1 MTAKTNK
8 YLALPS
14 VAAGLILTVSPRA
27 LAASAGADGFA
38 GGAIVFYGCTAAISV
53 LLTLWYALFCKHRD
67 PKFLLLYTCV
77 ALSNLGFFLTSV
89 AKTLE
94 FALWANRLSYL
105 GAAYLIMFM
114 LIIVLNIC
122 NIRLK
127 KWMYALLVSCST
139 LAFLIAASGGA
150 GKLYYSEVS
159 IEQVNGATRLI
170 KEYGPLHFT
179 YSLYLF
185 SFFSL
190 MVAVIIFS
198 AVKKKLPS
206 GQYVFFVSAIVS
218 GNVSIWLVEQMVDV
232 DFEFLSVS
240 YVITEILLLLL
251 HGILR
256 DTADIVLQLFCAR
269 GAVCQPGFHDLSRSC
284 KC

>member
-8 YLALPS
+8 YLALLS

-53 LLTLWYALFCKHRD
+53 LLTLWYALFCKHKD
-67 PKFLLLYTCV
+67 LKFLMLYICV
-77 ALSNLGFFLTSV
+77 ALSNLGFFLTSI

-127 KWMYALLVSCST
+127 KWMYALVVSCST
-139 LAFLIAASGGA
+139 LAFLIAASGGI
-150 GKLYYSEVS
+150 GRLYYSEVS

-179 YSLYLF
+179 YSFYLF

-198 AVKKKLPS
+198 AVKKRLPS
-206 GQYVFFVSAIVS
+206 GQYVFFISAIVS

-232 DFEFLSVS
+232 DFEFLLR
-240 YVITEILLLLL
+240 Y
-251 HGILR
+251 HR
-256 DTADIVLQLFCAR
+256 DTSFAAPRHSSGYRPCTPAACRRCVA
-269 GAVCQPGFHDLSRSC
+269 AQP
-284 KC
+284 